1 MLDAEA
7 IKTKLRDV
15 RGIETLALTEVGDR
29 LVIAFDGLTTSIP
42 HNGSEDQAIAAIRNA
57 ASLQP
62 INPVATP
69 EAPQL
74 SPKPLPTK
82 GPAMS
87 KFGFAA
93 QIRSMFDT
101 ARAELEQAKADGV
114 AQVKAAVDE
123 HVRAAAQVKQ
133 VSASMAGAI
142 NDETAAVLA
151 ELGQISNMPPAE

>member
-1 MLDAEA
+1 
-7 IKTKLRDV
+7 
-15 RGIETLALTEVGDR
+15 
-29 LVIAFDGLTTSIP
+29 
-42 HNGSEDQAIAAIRNA
+42 
-57 ASLQP
+57 
-62 INPVATP
+62 
-69 EAPQL
+69 
-74 SPKPLPTK
+74 
-82 GPAMS
+82 MS

-93 QIRSMFDT
+93 QIRSMFDA